1 MRDYNYN
8 ENKQR
13 GTADFPI
20 DYHYVDSLHPQYEMP
35 LHWHVEYEM
44 IRILEGSF
52 RIFLDGQEYMIEKGD
67 LCFVADGVL
76 HGGTPKNCIYEC
88 IVFDSNMIRSRTF
101 ASDRFLW
108 SLVHHKITANRLYQN
123 PDPALTQITD
133 QLFAA
138 LREKKEGHELMVLS
152 LLMMFFAFIQT
163 HGLYSQDVNPDSR
176 EHKRTLQLKQ
186 VLDMIETS
194 YTNPLSLLELSRAA
208 GMSPKYFCRFFKEMT
223 HRTPVDYL
231 NHYRIELACHQ
242 LTLAHQSI
250 TEVAY
255 SCGFNDFS
263 YFIKTFKKH
272 KGITPKKYSLAE
284 MGK

>member
-13 GTADFPI
+13 GTTDFPI

-52 RIFLDGQEYMIEKGD
+52 RIFLDGQESVMEKGD
-67 LCFVADGVL
+67 LCFVSDGVL
-76 HGGTPKNCIYEC
+76 HGGSPMDCVYEC
-88 IVFDSNMIRSRTF
+88 IVFDSNMLRSRNF
-101 ASDRFLW
+101 ASDRFIW
-108 SLVHHKITANRLYQN
+108 SLVHHKITANRLFQN
-123 PDPALTQITD
+123 PNPDMSTIAS
-133 QLFAA
+133 QLFTS
-138 LREKKEGHELMVLS
+138 LKEKKEGHELMVLS
-152 LLMMFFAFIQT
+152 LLMMFFALLQSQ
-163 HGLYSQDVNPDSR
+163 GLYTLDVNPDSR

-194 YTNPLSLLELSRAA
+194 YSNPLSLSELSKAA
-208 GMSPKYFCRFFKEMT
+208 GMSPKYFCRFFKDMT

-231 NHYRIELACHQ
+231 NHYRVELACHQ
-242 LTLAHQSI
+242 LTQPQMSI

-255 SCGFNDFS
+255 GCGFNDFS

-272 KGITPKKYSLAE
+272 KGITPKKYRLTE
-284 MGK
+284 MGR